1 MSGCSGEAES
11 LELTVMASAYNSV
24 PDQTNEHPNTA
35 AWGDRLSPGMKAVAV
50 SRDLLRKGLTYG
62 TMIRIEGLEG
72 RYMVMDKMHKRWKQK
87 IDIYMGNDV
96 QAALDWGVREV
107 TIHWTP
113 RTEDD

>member
-1 MSGCSGEAES
+1 MVCCCNR
-11 LELTVMASAYNSV
+11 LV
-24 PDQTNEHPNTA
+24 P
-35 AWGDRLSPGMKAVAV
+35 VAV

>member
-1 MSGCSGEAES
+1 MDKMHARANSTTLA
-11 LELTVMASAYNSV
+11 LT
-24 PDQTNEHPNTA
+24 
-35 AWGDRLSPGMKAVAV
+35 
-50 SRDLLRKGLTYG
+50 LTL
-62 TMIRIEGLEG
+62 TPLQH
-72 RYMVMDKMHKRWKQK
+72 MVMDKMHKRWKQK